1 MEPIPHMW
9 EEDGMCWL
17 PKLRRDIK
25 VLQCNSSS
33 VPDKQH
39 WMKYS
44 YVVKGTWAEANS
56 VANALCDAPSTST
69 TEEEDEP
76 LSSRRT
82 RKVKY
87 NDASPTEAYNL
98 DDTGVAHTIVHQDD
112 HAEVNS
118 LRNFLEEKLVSLS
131 LVMDNILRAVQ
142 NRDESAG
149 SHDIE
154 NSVIDTQFFP
164 ISSKPA
170 MYSFEDSLQNEEYQK
185 KDQAFLGSMPATSLQ
200 VLCLLSE
207 FLDILV
213 QYSWTG
219 VSRTEIEKDTF
230 SKLTNILVIRFS
242 DISFSYANREAFF
255 KDKLLKHSYSRL
267 HPKKK
272 NKENVSPQV
281 PEQLEQMSSEMVEV
295 GLDYTADI

>member
-1 MEPIPHMW
+1 MGEAYFKIIFIKALNEIEPIPHMW
-9 EEDGMCWL
+9 EEDGMCWF

-154 NSVIDTQFFP
+154 NNVIDTHFFP

-170 MYSFEDSLQNEEYQK
+170 ILQNEEYQK
-185 KDQAFLGSMPATSLQ
+185 KVVVHLRRIIGSGFPWIHACYKLAGVMFTK
-200 VLCLLSE
+200 
-207 FLDILV
+207 DILV

-230 SKLTNILVIRFS
+230 SKLTNIL
-242 DISFSYANREAFF
+242 
-255 KDKLLKHSYSRL
+255 
-267 HPKKK
+267 
-272 NKENVSPQV
+272 ENVLPQV

>member
-98 DDTGVAHTIVHQDD
+98 DDTGVAHTIVHQDGKTFD
-112 HAEVNS
+112 AQE
-118 LRNFLEEKLVSLS
+118 
-131 LVMDNILRAVQ
+131 
-142 NRDESAG
+142 RDT
-149 SHDIE
+149 D
-154 NSVIDTQFFP
+154 VT
-164 ISSKPA
+164 
-170 MYSFEDSLQNEEYQK
+170 
-185 KDQAFLGSMPATSLQ
+185 
-200 VLCLLSE
+200 
-207 FLDILV
+207 
-213 QYSWTG
+213 
-219 VSRTEIEKDTF
+219 
-230 SKLTNILVIRFS
+230 LT
-242 DISFSYANREAFF
+242 
-255 KDKLLKHSYSRL
+255 
-267 HPKKK
+267 
-272 NKENVSPQV
+272 
-281 PEQLEQMSSEMVEV
+281 
-295 GLDYTADI
+295 